1 MMKVFI
7 MNLLSVD
14 PDFVCTIC
22 GKKLAA
28 ANTQAHAKRC
38 HDSGSHV
45 SSQFMLLNT
54 DNITSNSVKK
64 EEPKEE
70 VTEKE
75 DKPKEDVMEKED
87 KPEEEPLKEEETPKE
102 DLKVTSSNPFDAPS
116 EEEEEAG
123 NPFDPEEVK
132 VTSPNPFDNPSEEE
146 EEESG
151 NPFAAP
157 EEKPKEE
164 AHNPFDEEEKEQVSP
179 LEQVSSPGPMLGKT
193 KKQKSIFNMFRRDK
207 DERKDASP
215 SLFAS
220 LTSSITNT
228 VNSIVSATTTP
239 DEDPAVKA
247 AREEEERKAR
257 EEAER
262 QRREEEERIR
272 KQREEEERKRR
283 EEEERIRKTAMIE
296 EKLKAGIVCMKHCSR
311 GKPHETTV
319 SLITHSSGGRAVRIK
334 RMR

>member
-1 MMKVFI
+1 MVMMKVFI

-123 NPFDPEEVK
+123 NPFDPEVK
-132 VTSPNPFDNPSEEE
+132 VTSPNPFDNPSEE

-164 AHNPFDEEEKEQVSP
+164 AHNPFDEEEKGINTKAQV
-179 LEQVSSPGPMLGKT
+179 
-193 KKQKSIFNMFRRDK
+193 IN
-207 DERKDASP
+207 
-215 SLFAS
+215 
-220 LTSSITNT
+220 
-228 VNSIVSATTTP
+228 
-239 DEDPAVKA
+239 
-247 AREEEERKAR
+247 
-257 EEAER
+257 
-262 QRREEEERIR
+262 
-272 KQREEEERKRR
+272 
-283 EEEERIRKTAMIE
+283 
-296 EKLKAGIVCMKHCSR
+296 KAGKVIPGLYAAGEVTGAIHGTNRVGCNAVPDALVFGHIAA
-311 GKPHETTV
+311 ET
-319 SLITHSSGGRAVRIK
+319 AAAAK
-334 RMR
+334 